1 MTEQRLK
8 SNLIFLPWCMLMLIF
23 LNIFYFFLIVRSTVL
38 RKFQQEA
45 VEAHLTVVTTSI
57 SVSLFSL
64 NKFNCF
70 SVNAT
75 NKVCYHYCQLCWKE
89 MCWHCMLTLNM
100 SHVQARVYTYML
112 EKSRLVHLPPQQH
125 NFRIFY
131 LMAEGLSPE
140 DKSALYLNNLLA
152 HRCVCLLQI
161 NVKCIEPI

>member
-1 MTEQRLK
+1 MYIL
-8 SNLIFLPWCMLMLIF
+8 FLF
-23 LNIFYFFLIVRSTVL
+23 NTVDRSTVL

-45 VEAHLTVVTTSI
+45 VEAHLTVASTCTSI

-75 NKVCYHYCQLCWKE
+75 NKVCYHDHQLCWKE
-89 MCWHCMLTLNM
+89 KCWHCMLSLNM

-161 NVKCIEPI
+161 HFKCIEPI